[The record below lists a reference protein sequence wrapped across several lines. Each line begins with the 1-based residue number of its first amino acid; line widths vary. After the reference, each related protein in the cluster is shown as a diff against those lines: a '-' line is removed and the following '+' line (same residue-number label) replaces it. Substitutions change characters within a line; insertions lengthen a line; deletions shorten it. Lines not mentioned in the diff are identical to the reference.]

1 MSEKNYD
8 DETLDAI
15 CDGLDYCGHQTG
27 AEAIRQLRAANAR
40 LVAAGDAIQRYAHHH
55 DTCGDMDGYNG
66 VSPPRCDCG
75 MDEVTA
81 AWRAAKE
88 QQT

>member
-15 CDGLDYCGHQTG
+15 CDGLDYRGHQTG

-40 LVAAGDAIQRYAHHH
+40 LVAAGDAIEGRLIAR
-55 DTCGDMDGYNG
+55 DGG
-66 VSPPRCDCG
+66 PHGPKCPCTVCK
-75 MDEVTA
+75 ELA

>member
-15 CDGLDYCGHQTG
+15 CDGLDYRGHQTG

-40 LVAAGDAIQRYAHHH
+40 LVAAGDAMEKLIRDFHWS
-55 DTCGDMDGYNG
+55 DNVDG
-66 VSPPRCDCG
+66 PAL
-75 MDEVTA
+75 A